1 MNIKPVVFAVLLA
14 GSGAALAQSQLPTVE
29 VRGYNY
35 EDTGAALSFACD
47 NTPELSAADVES
59 VLQINDRT
67 QTPQLTLKLMGAV
80 QEACAAGIPHIVVE
94 RGKDGKSVT
103 WHSVD

>member
-35 EDTGAALSFACD
+35 EDTGSALSFACD
-47 NTPELSAADVES
+47 NMPEPRAADVES

-80 QEACAAGIPHIVVE
+80 QEACAAGVAHIVVE

-103 WHSVD
+103 WHTVE